1 MAASYKVGQEV
12 KVNIP
17 VPQGLVSTLSV
28 SQEGDIQYLVSWT
41 DANDVSQER
50 WFSEDDLVE
59 V

>member
-1 MAASYKVGQEV
+1 MAASFKVGQEV
-12 KVNIP
+12 KVKTP
-17 VPQGLVSTLSV
+17 VPQGLVSALSV

>member
-41 DANDVSQER
+41 DVNDVSQER

>member
-1 MAASYKVGQEV
+1 MAASFKVGQEV
-12 KVNIP
+12 KVVFP

-28 SQEGDIQYLVSWT
+28 SQEGDIQYLVSWI
-41 DANDVSQER
+41 DSNGVSQER

>member
-1 MAASYKVGQEV
+1 MAASFKVGHEV
-12 KVNIP
+12 KVVTP

-28 SQEGDIQYLVSWT
+28 SQEGDIQYLVSWI
-41 DANDVSQER
+41 DGNGVSQER

>member
-1 MAASYKVGQEV
+1 MAASFKVGQEV
-12 KVNIP
+12 KVASP
-17 VPQGLVSTLSV
+17 VPQGLVSALNV
-28 SQEGDIQYLVSWT
+28 NQEGDIQYLVSWT

>member
-1 MAASYKVGQEV
+1 MAASFKVGQEV
-12 KVNIP
+12 KVKIP
-17 VPQGLVSTLSV
+17 VPQGLVSALSV

-41 DANDVSQER
+41 DANGVSQER